1 MRCRDAGEYPG
12 RGVSAV
18 AFEVELAFEGDR
30 LDDLVQRLKNWLP
43 GPPGSPWRAR
53 HSRCSPAGAGAV
65 SKSRAVVVRIAD
77 QHLAGQQGGQL
88 RVVEDGQQRLPII
101 SPVAGQREPDG
112 QAVQRPQQVQPQPV
126 EIPGVRGAVPYWAHP
141 AKSLRRAASA
151 DRPHSTGV
159 RVHHPYVVGPQAGVA
174 GQCPVQ
180 PGHGGSQLA

>member
-1 MRCRDAGEYPG
+1 MGWPVRSLCQMAAVRARMRCRDAGEYPG

-65 SKSRAVVVRIAD
+65 SKSRAVVVLIAD

-88 RVVEDGQQRLPII
+88 RVVEDGQQRLPLI
-101 SPVAGQREPDG
+101 SPA
-112 QAVQRPQQVQPQPV
+112 
-126 EIPGVRGAVPYWAHP
+126 
-141 AKSLRRAASA
+141 LASA
-151 DRPHSTGV
+151 NPTGRPCSVHS
-159 RVHHPYVVGPQAGVA
+159 RCSRSP
-174 GQCPVQ
+174 
-180 PGHGGSQLA
+180 